1 MPRENFGNVSG
12 QTIVDPFFPDGYT
25 SDDQN
30 DHQKNMQRN
39 RYAPTVNS
47 INFKWPLNAHL
58 RGFFD
63 GNTTTIGA
71 VRENIKVLL
80 LTNRGER
87 VMHGNMGPGILAS
100 SQSILFEPNLR
111 DEAFEGIRLE
121 IETAIKNYL
130 PYVKVINISVITQEQ
145 EPALGDNS
153 IRVSM
158 SYTLTD
164 QSALAD
170 SVTVTINNVER

>member
-1 MPRENFGNVSG
+1 MAREYFGDVSG
-12 QTIVDPFFPDGYT
+12 ETFVDPFFPNGYT

-39 RYAPTVNS
+39 RYAPMVNS

-87 VMHGNMGPGILAS
+87 VMHGNMGTGILAS

-130 PYVKVINISVITQEQ
+130 PYITILNIKMITQDE
-145 EPALGDNS
+145 EPRLGNNK
-153 IRVSM
+153 IKLNM
-158 SYTLTD
+158 SYTITD
-164 QSALAD
+164 QTALVD
-170 SVTVTINNVER
+170 NVNLTVNNTER

>member
-1 MPRENFGNVSG
+1 MAREYYGDVSG
-12 QTIVDPFFPDGYT
+12 ETIVDPFFPDGYT

-30 DHQKNMQRN
+30 NHQKNLQRN

-63 GNTTTIGA
+63 GNADTISA
-71 VRENIKVLL
+71 VRENIKILL
-80 LTNRGER
+80 LTNKGER
-87 VMHGNMGPGILAS
+87 VMHANLGTGIFAS
-100 SQSILFEPNLR
+100 SQTQLFEPTTS

-121 IETAIKNYL
+121 IEIAIKNYL
-130 PYVKVINISVITQEQ
+130 PYVKIINISIITQEQ
-145 EPALGDNS
+145 EPVLGDNK

-158 SYTLTD
+158 GYTLVD
-164 QSALAD
+164 QNALTD
-170 SVTVTINNVER
+170 SVTVTINNPER

>member
-80 LTNRGER
+80 L
-87 VMHGNMGPGILAS
+87 
-100 SQSILFEPNLR
+100 
-111 DEAFEGIRLE
+111 
-121 IETAIKNYL
+121 IK
-130 PYVKVINISVITQEQ
+130 S
-145 EPALGDNS
+145 
-153 IRVSM
+153 
-158 SYTLTD
+158 
-164 QSALAD
+164 
-170 SVTVTINNVER
+170 